1 MSEEK
6 LSLRIYVSFLKE
18 DGESAVPCVKLLK
31 RTIKTGLKDRYNAL
45 FFHPDDVS
53 VGEVIDETLNRRVS
67 ELEIAIVLVSNEYL
81 LEGREAERV
90 HAKHPHPIIA
100 KLENIG
106 PGASFTPFDRRDI
119 VPGHSFSQAQDAGR
133 TAEQDFANNVLGMIE
148 RELTNR
154 QAYAHTSEPRLTPDE
169 IAEELSAHARLQLTA
184 EAVPA
189 RAKRELFEQ
198 TQGRNGEEGIGPEP
212 FADITDVVKHLV
224 TWACESTGDS
234 SRLCALL
241 GDLGTGKTTS
251 AILLTRKLLERRKFG
266 EQVPLPFYF
275 DLRDLSPTGL
285 ADFGLRTVLTH
296 LLSAS
301 TKSAVMVDDML
312 DAIRSEPALV
322 VFDGLDE
329 ALVHLSP
336 GDGQRLTR
344 SLLEV
349 LTLNVPNSGA
359 EPPGTHLL
367 LSCRTQYFRTM
378 NDEAFFAN
386 GEESERTHG
395 KDYLVLTML
404 PFDEDQI
411 REYLR
416 RNIPEANTDRLLET
430 IRSVHNLRELAS
442 QPVLLNMIRQV
453 LLTIDEDLSF
463 GQQVRSVDLYERF
476 VNKWLRRDDGKH
488 SLIPRH
494 KIQLMTH
501 LAWQIWR
508 SGSRTWTADQM
519 EDWLIEFLHTHPDM
533 ELHYQGR
540 MPDQWK
546 QDFRTATFLAR
557 RGDDFSFAHSSLLEY
572 FLAKRLADSLE
583 AESED
588 EALEAWDITRPSD
601 ETFAFFAELI
611 DRLSP
616 AMRRRVLARLERLG
630 GHASATARTNV
641 FAYTLRALEKGTPHP
656 RPDALNLS
664 DSDLRGWTIGSEKTP
679 LILAGVS
686 LRSARLDD
694 ARIRHARLDYI
705 DAVGAS
711 MRRTLFEHCTLTRA
725 NLDDADLAST
735 VFRHCDI
742 KGASLDKATRYRTQ
756 LLHTTGC
763 HQQLSDVMTA
773 PLTKH
778 DPLRILPKAQIL
790 GGHSKYVT
798 TVTWSPDGTHI
809 LTGSG
814 DGTARIWDTTTGDNT
829 LTLTINS
836 VINAIAWSPDGRHIL
851 TGGDGTAHIW
861 DATTGDNTLTLT
873 HTLIPA
879 HWVTA
884 VAWSPDGRHILTGS
898 SEGTAHIWDATTG
911 DDTLTLTHTNS
922 VTAVAW
928 SPDGRYILTGTRGGT
943 AHIWDSRTGD
953 NTLTLTTNSIIE
965 AIAWSDDGRYIL
977 TGTHDS
983 MAHVWDATTG
993 DNTLTLTLT
1002 PNRILKA
1009 MAYSRDGRYILT
1021 ASEGGTAHIWD
1032 AITGDNT
1039 LTLALIHDAETKEV
1053 AWSPNGTHILTASR
1067 SGTARIWDATT
1078 GDNTLT
1084 LTLAPKDR
1092 ITSVAWSPD
1101 GHHILTAS
1109 RSGTARIWDATT
1121 GTNILTLTHTDW
1133 VRAVAWSPDGHHILT
1148 ASMDGTVRIWDA
1160 TTGTNT
1166 LTLTHIDRARAVAWS
1181 PDGHHILTAS
1191 RSGTARIWDA
1201 TTGTNTLTRVGWV
1214 TSVAWSPDGHH
1225 ILTASI
1231 DGTARIWDAT
1241 TGTNTLTLTHADKDG
1256 LTAVAWSPDGHHIL
1270 TASED
1275 GTAHI
1280 WDATTREDTPK
1291 PRLTLTHTDWVRAVA
1306 WSPDGH
1312 HILTASDDGTA
1323 RIWDATTGEQVRFFI
1338 AVLPEGECAVLT
1350 PDQTRVIGASPYA
1363 WRWLGRYAVHPDG
1376 TLERIPV
1383 EIDGPLPPLGPGAQ
1397 AE

>member
-533 ELHYQGR
+533 ELHYERR
-540 MPDQWK
+540 MPNQWK

-557 RGDDFSFAHSSLLEY
+557 RGDNFAFTHSSLLEY
-572 FLAKRLADSLE
+572 FLAKRLADSLQTE
-583 AESED
+583 PED
-588 EALEAWDITRPSD
+588 DSLVTWDITCPND
-601 ETFAFFAELI
+601 ETFMFFGELI
-611 DRLSP
+611 ERLSAP
-616 AMRRRVLARLERLG
+616 TRRKALARLEDVG
-630 GHASATARTNV
+630 AHASASARANV
-641 FAYTLRALEKGTPHP
+641 FAYTLRALEKEAPHP
-656 RPDALNLS
+656 RPDALNLANT
-664 DSDLRGWTIGSEKTP
+664 DLRSWTIGYKTTT
-679 LILAGVS
+679 LNLAGVS
-686 LRSARLDD
+686 LRSACLDD
-694 ARIRHARLDYI
+694 ARIRHARLDRI
-705 DAVGAS
+705 DATAAS
-711 MRRTLFEHCTLTRA
+711 IRRTLLEHCTLTRA

-898 SEGTAHIWDATTG
+898 SEGTAHIWDA
-911 DDTLTLTHTNS
+911 
-922 VTAVAW
+922 
-928 SPDGRYILTGTRGGT
+928 
-943 AHIWDSRTGD
+943 
-953 NTLTLTTNSIIE
+953 
-965 AIAWSDDGRYIL
+965 
-977 TGTHDS
+977 
-983 MAHVWDATTG
+983 
-993 DNTLTLTLT
+993 
-1002 PNRILKA
+1002 
-1009 MAYSRDGRYILT
+1009 
-1021 ASEGGTAHIWD
+1021 
-1032 AITGDNT
+1032 ITGDNT

-1053 AWSPNGTHILTASR
+1053 AWSPNGT
-1067 SGTARIWDATT
+1067 
-1078 GDNTLT
+1078 
-1084 LTLAPKDR
+1084 
-1092 ITSVAWSPD
+1092 
-1101 GHHILTAS
+1101 HILTAS

-1166 LTLTHIDRARAVAWS
+1166 LTLTHNTRVRTVAWS
-1181 PDGHHILTAS
+1181 PDSHHILTAS
-1191 RSGTARIWDA
+1191 A
-1201 TTGTNTLTRVGWV
+1201 
-1214 TSVAWSPDGHH
+1214 
-1225 ILTASI
+1225 

>member
-1 MSEEK
+1 MARAICDLLDDDGKTTIDAVLATITSGNKGEYLRKFKTRFNREAGGALTVVFDRRRGSEFYFTGSDPITEDIAEYSEQQTRRHDTDEQTIDAYAVEEK
-6 LSLRIYVSFLKE
+6 DPRSTTRSERPDDLRIYISLVPE
-18 DGESAVPCVKLLK
+18 DGESAITCADLLE
-31 RTIKTGLKDRYNAL
+31 RTIEAGLRNRYRAM
-45 FFHPDDVS
+45 FFRTDSVP
-53 VGEVIDETLNRRVS
+53 VGEVTDQFLNENIDKSDLAIALISYNYLNEQNEAQRVYAAHS
-67 ELEIAIVLVSNEYL
+67 
-81 LEGREAERV
+81 
-90 HAKHPHPIIA
+90 HPILVQLQEI
-100 KLENIG
+100 I
-106 PGASFTPFDRRDI
+106 PGVSIEPFDCHDI
-119 VPGHSFSQAQDAGR
+119 VSGSSFDGAQNSGRHS
-133 TAEQDFANNVLGMIE
+133 EQDFANRVLNIITRVLTTDSEHTPHTCELRSDEMAETLSNYGDLAPDTEVVPTRAIVGAFEALLENDDPSRVNRVADTPHAVE
-148 RELTNR
+148 RLVSWANG
-154 QAYAHTSEPRLTPDE
+154 ADDE
-169 IAEELSAHARLQLTA
+169 R
-184 EAVPA
+184 
-189 RAKRELFEQ
+189 
-198 TQGRNGEEGIGPEP
+198 
-212 FADITDVVKHLV
+212 
-224 TWACESTGDS
+224 STM
-234 SRLCALL
+234 CTLL

-251 AILLTRKLLERRKFG
+251 TILLTRRLLELRKVG
-266 EQVPLPFYF
+266 EQAPLPIYF
-275 DLRDLSPTGL
+275 DLRDLSPTAL
-285 ADFGLRTVLTH
+285 KDFGLRTLLTQ
-296 LLSAS
+296 LLANAS
-301 TKSAVMVDDML
+301 LSNVTVDNILTTIQDEHTL
-312 DAIRSEPALV
+312 I

-329 ALVHLSP
+329 VLVHLSP
-336 GDGQRLTR
+336 NDGQRLTR
-344 SLLEV
+344 SLLAV
-349 LTLNVPNSGA
+349 LNLGKQNSQ
-359 EPPGTHLL
+359 EENPRTRLL
-367 LSCRTQYFRTM
+367 LSCRTQYFRTV
-378 NDEAFFAN
+378 EEEFSFFDGQGREN
-386 GEESERTHG
+386 KRGR
-395 KDYLVLTML
+395 DYLVLTLL
-404 PFDEDQI
+404 PFNADQI
-411 REYLR
+411 REYLH
-416 RNIPEANTDRLLET
+416 RNVPEADTDRLLET
-430 IRSVHNLRELAS
+430 IRSVHNLSELAS

-453 LLTIDEDLSF
+453 LLTINEDLNV
-463 GQQVRSVDLYERF
+463 GHRVRSVDLYERF
-476 VNKWLRRDDGKH
+476 VNEWLRRDDGKH
-488 SLIPRH
+488 SLIPEH

-501 LAWQIWR
+501 LAWQVWR
-508 SGSRTWTADQM
+508 LGSRTWSARWM
-519 EDWLIEFLHTHPDM
+519 ETWMLQFLHTHPDM
-533 ELHYQGR
+533 ELDYEKR

-557 RGDDFSFAHSSLLEY
+557 RGDNFSFAHSSLLEY

-588 EALEAWDITRPSD
+588 EALAAWDITRPSD
-601 ETFAFFAELI
+601 ECFAFFAELI
-611 DRLSP
+611 DSLSAP
-616 AMRRRVLARLERLG
+616 TQRQALARLEHVG
-630 GHASATARTNV
+630 THASASARANV

-725 NLDDADLAST
+725 NLDGADLAST

-851 TGGDGTAHIW
+851 TGSGDGTAHIW
-861 DATTGDNTLTLT
+861 N
-873 HTLIPA
+873 
-879 HWVTA
+879 
-884 VAWSPDGRHILTGS
+884 
-898 SEGTAHIWDATTG
+898 ATTG

-983 MAHVWDATTG
+983 MTHVWDATTG

-1021 ASEGGTAHIWD
+1021 ASEGSTAH
-1032 AITGDNT
+1032 
-1039 LTLALIHDAETKEV
+1039 
-1053 AWSPNGTHILTASR
+1053 
-1067 SGTARIWDATT
+1067 IWDATT

-1084 LTLAPKDR
+1084 LTLIHADWV
-1092 ITSVAWSPD
+1092 TAVAWSPD

-1109 RSGTARIWDATT
+1109 QGGTAHIWDATT
-1121 GTNILTLTHTDW
+1121 GTNTLTLNHTDW

-1148 ASMDGTVRIWDA
+1148 AS
-1160 TTGTNT
+1160 N
-1166 LTLTHIDRARAVAWS
+1166 
-1181 PDGHHILTAS
+1181 
-1191 RSGTARIWDA
+1191 
-1201 TTGTNTLTRVGWV
+1201 
-1214 TSVAWSPDGHH
+1214 
-1225 ILTASI
+1225 
-1231 DGTARIWDAT
+1231 DGTARIWDAA
-1241 TGTNTLTLTHADKDG
+1241 TGTNTLTLN
-1256 LTAVAWSPDGHHIL
+1256 
-1270 TASED
+1270 
-1275 GTAHI
+1275 
-1280 WDATTREDTPK
+1280 
-1291 PRLTLTHTDWVRAVA
+1291 HTDWVRAVA
-1306 WSPDGH
+1306 WSPDGTQ
-1312 HILTASDDGTA
+1312 ILTGCEDGTA

-1338 AVLPEGECAVLT
+1338 AVLPKGECVVLT
-1350 PDQTRVIGASPYA
+1350 PDQTRVIGASPGA
-1363 WRWLGRYAVHPDG
+1363 WRWLGRYAKHHG
-1376 TLERIPV
+1376 GALERIPV
-1383 EIDGPLPPLGPGAQ
+1383 EIDGPLPPLSHGTAT
-1397 AE
+1397 E

>member
-312 DAIRSEPALV
+312 DAIRSELALV

-861 DATTGDNTLTLT
+861 NATTGDNTLTLT

-884 VAWSPDGRHILTGS
+884 VAWSPDGHHILTAS
-898 SEGTAHIWDATTG
+898 TDRTAHIWNATTG
-911 DDTLTLTHTNS
+911 DNTLTLTHTNS

-1109 RSGTARIWDATT
+1109 
-1121 GTNILTLTHTDW
+1121 
-1133 VRAVAWSPDGHHILT
+1133 
-1148 ASMDGTVRIWDA
+1148 
-1160 TTGTNT
+1160 
-1166 LTLTHIDRARAVAWS
+1166 
-1181 PDGHHILTAS
+1181 
-1191 RSGTARIWDA
+1191 
-1201 TTGTNTLTRVGWV
+1201 
-1214 TSVAWSPDGHH
+1214 
-1225 ILTASI
+1225 I

-1241 TGTNTLTLTHADKDG
+1241 TGDNTLTLTHADKDG
-1256 LTAVAWSPDGHHIL
+1256 LTAVAWSPDGTQIL
-1270 TASED
+1270 TGCQD